1 MTQPSH
7 SPAHAQ
13 RLHDLRGIHA
23 DFKSVLRLLES
34 GYRFDDEDAPAAL
47 VQLKKAVAH
56 FDEELKRLEQEW
68 RS

>member
-1 MTQPSH
+1 MAPTL
-7 SPAHAQ
+7 PASRLQ

-23 DFKSVLRLLES
+23 DFKSTLRLLES

-47 VQLKKAVAH
+47 TQLKKAVAH
-56 FDEELKRLEQEW
+56 FEEELKQLEQEW